1 MNLERRRISMKSF
14 IKSRF
19 PSCLLVWMC
28 CDKKFDNRVNHL
40 HQRALSSVYND
51 NVLTFQKL
59 LEKYNFVTLHE
70 RNLKNISNR
79 SA

>member
-1 MNLERRRISMKSF
+1 MSLERRRISMKSF
-14 IKSRF
+14 IKSQF
-19 PSCLLVWMC
+19 PYCLLVWMC
-28 CDKKFDNRVNHL
+28 CDKKLDNRVNHL

-59 LEKYNFVTLHE
+59 LEKDNFVTLHE